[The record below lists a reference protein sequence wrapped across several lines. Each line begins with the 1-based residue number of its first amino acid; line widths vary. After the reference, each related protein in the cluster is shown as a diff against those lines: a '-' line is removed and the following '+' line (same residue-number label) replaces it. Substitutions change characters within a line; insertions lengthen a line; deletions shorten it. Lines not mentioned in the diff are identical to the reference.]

1 MTNNIFL
8 YICYLI
14 FLFIYFI
21 MLKTILIQKIPN
33 DIIINC
39 IIPFLYEPQPKKLLE
54 DIKNFYITFLK
65 LEEFYSFEYNYYI
78 MFYDLQNF
86 FLYGEENVSITN
98 QFYYIF
104 KRHFIFQNLQY
115 IIISNYVYNK
125 FNKKKDIKP
134 KNNSKFLWGLLT
146 NDERINFIKNY
157 IDYN

>member
-1 MTNNIFL
+1 MI
-8 YICYLI
+8 
-14 FLFIYFI
+14 
-21 MLKTILIQKIPN
+21 KTILIQKIPN

-54 DIKNFYITFLK
+54 DIKNVYITFSKLK
-65 LEEFYSFEYNYYI
+65 EFYSFEYNYYI

-104 KRHFIFQNLQY
+104 KRHFMFQNLQY
-115 IIISNYVYNK
+115 ILIANYVYIEY
-125 FNKKKDIKP
+125 NKKKDRNP

-146 NDERINFIKNY
+146 SNERKNFIKNY
-157 IDYN
+157 VDYN

>member
-125 FNKKKDIKP
+125 FNKKKDIKS